1 MCVVGEDISLEDSME
16 EIGSKIRSKKARRLS
31 GASEDL
37 AQKVAQFS
45 ALDSAAVQKRW
56 VALFGAEPPPKLVKL
71 GRTFMN
77 RALAYRLQERGL
89 GGLKPSTLR
98 ILDRV
103 ADGSSPLEPGRVPI
117 RRVSAGT
124 VLIREWRGVTHRV
137 TVLDNDVV
145 YCGRRYKSLTEVAS
159 LITGTHWSGP
169 RFFGLQNR
177 RKEAVNA

>member
-1 MCVVGEDISLEDSME
+1 ME

-37 AQKVAQFS
+37 EQKVAQFS
-45 ALDSAAVQKRW
+45 GLDLAAVQKRW
-56 VALFGAEPPPKLVKL
+56 VALFGAEPPANL
-71 GRTFMN
+71 GRIFIN
-77 RALAYRLQERGL
+77 RALAYRLQERAL

-103 ADGSSPLEPGRVPI
+103 ADGRSPLEPGRVLK

-145 YCGRRYKSLTEVAS
+145 YCGRRYRSLTEVAS

-169 RFFGLQNR
+169 TFFGLKNR
-177 RKEAVNA
+177 RKEAVNV